1 MNHKSGKGGQDMSI
15 TPLGLNAMIGR
26 TNDVGIIRQNEEN
39 RPAVEQQNIQTQQ
52 VKQEHDLTHK
62 VARPEEKENEG
73 YRYDAKEKGNGSYQG
88 QEQKK
93 RKRQEEPK
101 DEGKVI
107 LKGQPGRFDIKI

>member
-1 MNHKSGKGGQDMSI
+1 MSI
-15 TPLGLNAMIGR
+15 TPLGLHAMIGR

-39 RPAVEQQNIQTQQ
+39 KLVVEQQNIQTQQ

-88 QEQKK
+88 QEHKK
-93 RKRQEEPK
+93 KKSQQASE